1 MTLFDY
7 SIIIVYLI
15 GMLVVGLYFQRKASK
30 GIESFF
36 LADRKLSWW
45 TLGASGMASNI
56 DISGTMINV
65 ALIYSLGAM
74 GFFVELRGGIV
85 LILAFLMIFMGKW
98 NRRAKVI
105 TLAEWMEFR
114 FGNTFDGRLA
124 RAITAI
130 AILLS
135 SVAIV
140 TYFAIGSGKFVA
152 EFLELPAWLGI
163 SPAFWAALIMI
174 GVTMIY
180 TVTSGILG
188 VVWTDVFQGGIILLM
203 IIVIC
208 VMAFIKYSLPESFI
222 LSVPLRDG
230 SFHEYGMT
238 KDAWTNIIP
247 VWQKSFPADST
258 FSIYNLFGVAILFYF
273 IKTVI
278 EGSGGTGGYMIQ
290 RFFAA
295 KNDREVGKLSL
306 FWIFTMSFRW
316 PFVAAVAMM
325 GIAYGVSTG
334 KIINDPEA
342 VLPTVIIEMLP
353 WGIKGL
359 AVAGLIAAGMST
371 FSSIVNSAASYWTE
385 DIYRGFINPK
395 ADQKKLV
402 AQSRIS
408 SVLIVV
414 IGLLLVL
421 RISSINE
428 IWSWLTM
435 GLGSGLIV
443 PLIVRWYWWRLNGYG
458 FAAGVAFGMLAAFAQ
473 MIFLPTVPEYIA
485 FLLVTGSSI
494 FGLVALTLMTK
505 ATDENT
511 LLNFYKRTLPFGF
524 WKPLYKHFS
533 NFELNQIKLEHKRD
547 GIATLFA
554 VPWQL
559 TLFLFPMMIMIRR
572 WEFALI
578 FLLMFIVCSVGLYNF
593 WYKHLS
599 TNE

>member
-1 MTLFDY
+1 MTVFDY

-230 SFHEYGMT
+230 SFHEYSMT

-247 VWQKSFPADST
+247 VWQKNFPADST

-325 GIAYGVSTG
+325 GIAYGVTTG

-473 MIFLPTVPEYIA
+473 MIFFPTVPEYIA

-494 FGLVALTLMTK
+494 FGLVAVTLMTK